1 MRHSAGWALSATSK
15 PSPLEASAAGATMA
29 LSKSSETLEVVNNMI
44 GKVLAGIATAGVL
57 AGVLATGALAA
68 PAATTVASPAKAQRP
83 AAKDLFGGTVTAIT
97 ATQVTVKNA
106 KAGSKTFLRTDATV
120 VVKGPNEKASWSE
133 IELNSQVMVRFA
145 ERDGKLYAKR
155 VRIGAAHVAGKVQNV
170 DGNVITIRTRD
181 GKDIKLTVSDST
193 KYFEITGKHE
203 RKAGSLEDIHAGMRL
218 IATGSYDA
226 GHNFDASLIAYR
238 NK

>member
-1 MRHSAGWALSATSK
+1 
-15 PSPLEASAAGATMA
+15 
-29 LSKSSETLEVVNNMI
+29 MI

-57 AGVLATGALAA
+57 AGVLATGAMAA
-68 PAATTVASPAKAQRP
+68 PAATTTASPAKAQR

-120 VVKGPNEKASWSE
+120 VVKGRNEKANWSE
-133 IELNSQVMVRFA
+133 IELNSHVMVRFA

-155 VRIGAAHVAGKVQNV
+155 VRIGAAHVAGKVESVN
-170 DGNVITIRTRD
+170 GNVITIRTRD
-181 GKDIKLTVSDST
+181 GRDVRLTVNDST
-193 KYFEITGKHE
+193 KYFEITGKKQ
-203 RKAGSLEDIHAGMRL
+203 RQAGKLSDIHAGTGL
-218 IATGSYDA
+218 IAAGTYDA
-226 GHNFDASLIAYR
+226 SHNFDALLVAYR

>member
-1 MRHSAGWALSATSK
+1 
-15 PSPLEASAAGATMA
+15 
-29 LSKSSETLEVVNNMI
+29 
-44 GKVLAGIATAGVL
+44 
-57 AGVLATGALAA
+57 
-68 PAATTVASPAKAQRP
+68 
-83 AAKDLFGGTVTAIT
+83 
-97 ATQVTVKNA
+97 
-106 KAGSKTFLRTDATV
+106 
-120 VVKGPNEKASWSE
+120 
-133 IELNSQVMVRFA
+133 MVRFA